1 MNLPKY
7 DVLLQVA
14 VFMTFIYSFKPIED
28 EYAEILIL
36 GSIPGQASLAAGQ
49 YYAHNRN
56 AFWLIIANLLQIDPA
71 TPYETKIQALKS
83 ARIALWDVLQSCKRT
98 GSLDS
103 GIKTDTLMINDFQ
116 TFFKTH
122 KKIKRVFFNG
132 AKAETCF
139 NRHILQHTNLDF
151 VSFTRL
157 PSTSPANATIP
168 FARKLSAWRL
178 ILDG

>member
-1 MNLPKY
+1 
-7 DVLLQVA
+7 
-14 VFMTFIYSFKPIED
+14 MTFIYSFNPIVD

-56 AFWLIIANLLQIDPA
+56 AFWLIISNLLQINPA
-71 TPYETKIQALKS
+71 APYETKVQALKS

-103 GIKTDTLMINDFQ
+103 GIETGTLMTNDFQ
-116 TFFKTH
+116 TFFQTH

-132 AKAETCF
+132 AKAEACF
-139 NRHILQHTNLDF
+139 NQHILRHTKLDSI
-151 VSFTRL
+151 SFTRL
-157 PSTSPANATIP
+157 PSTSPANATVS
-168 FARKLSAWRL
+168 FAHKLAAWRL
-178 ILDG
+178 ILDD